1 MASIKKRKDKLK
13 GEDEECSALCMWRG
27 AGRLVQY
34 LVEFHGTERRLPGRV
49 QRRQPRRGRNLK
61 GAASYDDGKK
71 KDDCHVGNDNGGENR
86 RGEGAEAMQRRL
98 LPARRSAEGGG
109 RRCGIA
115 KEGGRASAPSPF
127 VHPTCDILLLEIF
140 VRFAR
145 VLDAC

>member
-1 MASIKKRKDKLK
+1 MQS
-13 GEDEECSALCMWRG
+13 CW
-27 AGRLVQY
+27 Y

-86 RGEGAEAMQRRL
+86 GGAEREQRQCRGGCCP
-98 LPARRSAEGGG
+98 PAESAGREGGG